1 MFEVINDDCLTV
13 LKSWEASTIDS
24 IIADPP
30 YGISFMGKHWDY
42 DVPGVEVWK
51 ECLRVLKP
59 GGHILVA
66 CGTRTQHRM
75 AVNIEDAGFE
85 IRDLIAWVYGSG
97 FPKSLNVGKQIDKS
111 FNVER
116 TEVIGIKQ
124 GHEEFADRGNKSS
137 VQSFKGTLGGNGGFS
152 IPWMEDPEKIENY
165 HKQFAPVTEQAK
177 EFEGWGTALKPAMEL
192 WTLARKPFTGTV
204 ASNVLE
210 WGTGGLNIDGCRV
223 EFKNEADKKESVTK
237 NQHANFNS
245 HDGIRVPTKGIYH
258 GDNRAP
264 ENYNPVTGRFPANF
278 IHDGSE
284 EVVGLFPESSITGN
298 RIKYHKRT
306 PAVNTPFTMG
316 NPFCEYTDRGSAARF
331 FYCAKASKRERDAGL
346 EGFSEKLKLTQMRS
360 ANGTGEKNFEGGFN
374 DQIMKNN
381 HPTVKP
387 IALMRYLCR
396 LITPKNGI
404 VLDPFA
410 GSGSTGCGAV
420 LEGFNFIGIER
431 EPEYAEIAKARIVNY
446 IKQHDIPLQHSV

>member
-1 MFEVINDDCLTV
+1 MFEVINDDCLTA
-13 LKSWEASTIDS
+13 LKGWAASTIDS
-24 IIADPP
+24 IITDPP

-97 FPKSLNVGKQIDKS
+97 FPKSLNVGKAVDKMMGNEREVVGS
-111 FNVER
+111 KDLKRGSPIGDQSRAEMKLTGWNSPGYPSVVEVSKC
-116 TEVIGIKQ
+116 T
-124 GHEEFADRGNKSS
+124 S
-137 VQSFKGTLGGNGGFS
+137 
-152 IPWMEDPEKIENY
+152 
-165 HKQFAPVTEQAK
+165 

-192 WTLARKPFTGTV
+192 WTLARKPLTGTV
-204 ASNVLE
+204 AENVLE

-223 EFKNEADKKESVTK
+223 EFKNEADKIESVTK
-237 NQHANFNS
+237 NQHADFNS
-245 HDGIRVPTKGIYH
+245 HNGIRVPTKGIYH
-258 GDNRAP
+258 GDNRPP
-264 ENYNPVTGRFPANF
+264 ENYNPATGRFPANF
-278 IHDGSE
+278 IHDGSQM
-284 EVVGLFPESSITGN
+284 VLDLFPESKSVGHFNSKINMKGHTLYEGGFN
-298 RIKYHKRT
+298 DFEQEDRT
-306 PAVNTPFTMG
+306 LN
-316 NPFCEYTDRGSAARF
+316 DSGSAARF

-346 EGFSEKLKLTQMRS
+346 NGFDERKGGAQYRPNDDGE
-360 ANGTGEKNFEGGFN
+360 NGIQSRLHGATVKGR
-374 DQIMKNN
+374 NN

-387 IALMRYLCR
+387 ISLMRYLCR
-396 LITPKNGI
+396 LVTPKGRT
-404 VLDPFA
+404 VLDPFT

-431 EPEYAEIAKARIVNY
+431 EPEYVEIARARITNY
-446 IKQHDIPLQHSV
+446 IKQNDISL

>member
-1 MFEVINDDCLTV
+1 MFEVINDDCLTT
-13 LKSWEASTIDS
+13 LKGWAASTIDS

-42 DVPGVEVWK
+42 DVPGVDVWK

-97 FPKSLNVGKQIDKS
+97 FPKSLNVGKQVDKVMG
-111 FNVER
+111 NER
-116 TEVIGIKQ
+116 EEVGLSRRHNS
-124 GHEEFADRGNKSS
+124 GEFGGEKYG
-137 VQSFKGTLGGNGGFS
+137 SFKGGIPVETKGNS
-152 IPWMEDPEKIENY
+152 
-165 HKQFAPVTEQAK
+165 

-192 WTLARKPFTGTV
+192 WTLARKPLTGTV
-204 ASNVLE
+204 AENVLE

-223 EFKNEADKKESVTK
+223 EFKDEADKKESVQK

-258 GDNRAP
+258 GDNRPP
-264 ENYNPVTGRFPANF
+264 ENYNPVTGRFPANL

-284 EVVGLFPESSITGN
+284 EVVGLFPETKSVGHFNSKVRMKGHTLYEGGFN
-298 RIKYHKRT
+298 DFEQEDRT
-306 PAVNTPFTMG
+306 IN
-316 NPFCEYTDRGSAARF
+316 DSGSAARF

-346 EGFSEKLKLTQMRS
+346 DGFDERKGDAEYRPNDDGE
-360 ANGTGEKNFEGGFN
+360 NGIQSRLHGATVKGR
-374 DQIMKNN
+374 NN

-396 LITPKNGI
+396 LITPVGGT

-446 IKQHDIPLQHSV
+446 IKQHDISLQHSV